1 MYFFHSP
8 LVIYLRYTVL
18 LTNMRRSEK
27 QIRWLSFNIH
37 QITHA
42 AKSEADSN
50 PPSKDLRLG
59 TVLIPS
65 F

>member
-1 MYFFHSP
+1 MHFFHSP

-27 QIRWLSFNIH
+27 QMRWLSFNIH
-37 QITHA
+37 QITQA

-50 PPSKDLRLG
+50 PPSTDLQLG